1 MFSPVEGGFWFSLTR
16 PQQSWPALSGV
27 CTRTRARRPQNRQF
41 WGVLH
46 RSLQGSEKILR
57 GFTSRLLRSMPNF
70 WCQTKVWVVKIYP
83 QFQQSKMSWTRP
95 RCTSCVTWNKNCLV
109 ICTYIYIIPIY
120 SKRLF
125 GIKVSIQLVFRFGR
139 ERGAFLKWIV
149 LEKIDLRVG
158 IDPRIACQ
166 TWYCHWVVVHA
177 VSHSTP
183 TLAD

>member
-109 ICTYIYIIPIY
+109 ICTYIYILSLSIPRDCLE
-120 SKRLF
+120 SKYLSSWFSGLDEKGVHFLSELF
-125 GIKVSIQLVFRFGR
+125 WRKSIF
-139 ERGAFLKWIV
+139 V
-149 LEKIDLRVG
+149 L
-158 IDPRIACQ
+158 A
-166 TWYCHWVVVHA
+166 
-177 VSHSTP
+177 
-183 TLAD
+183 